1 MLRPWESKRGVL
13 GWLQAFRHGRDVPV
27 PVWRERSAAPMATLA
42 KSSLM
47 HNRGHHALAAMPK
60 VRVTRC
66 LGGGQRCGV
75 PVELCGQ
82 GCSLGGL
89 RSPGSRIGA
98 VPSSTCPSDPWSHS
112 CWVTGDGAQQGL

>member
-1 MLRPWESKRGVL
+1 MPPERWLAAAWPRHPFMLRPWESKRGVL

-42 KSSLM
+42 KSSLV
-47 HNRGHHALAAMPK
+47 HDRGHHALAAMPK

-75 PVELCGQ
+75 PAGVQ
-82 GCSLGGL
+82 LGGAALPWEQDWSCAKL
-89 RSPGSRIGA
+89 RVS
-98 VPSSTCPSDPWSHS
+98 
-112 CWVTGDGAQQGL
+112 L